1 MNVNPAVGERPSNQN
16 HQKQLQKS
24 PNNELN
30 IMKYQNNTTLS
41 NGGVKP
47 NSMTP
52 KPVPEDQLLD
62 QALRPKTFDEYIGQ
76 NRIKENLKV
85 VIGAAK
91 KRKEPIEHLLLHG
104 PSGLGKTTLAYLIA
118 KELGASIKITS
129 GTALEKAGD
138 VGSILTGLND
148 GDVLFIDEVHRLNK
162 MVEEVIYPAMENF
175 KLDIVIGKVNS
186 AKPLQIDLPR
196 FTLIAATTKISLL
209 SAPFRSR
216 FGVSFR
222 LDFYKD
228 EDIEKI
234 ISRSADLL
242 DIKIDKLAIKIV
254 AASSRFTPRVANRL
268 LKRVRDYSQ
277 MNPERS
283 LARIEDAS
291 PKNLGE
297 ATSYGMKDVI
307 TTELAKKAL
316 DMLEIDHKGL
326 EETDR
331 KILLAIAEKFD
342 GGPVGLKSIAAAISE
357 EEGTIEDVYE
367 PYLMQMGF
375 LSRTPKGRVI
385 TTGGRKH
392 LGLPTKETLL

>member
-1 MNVNPAVGERPSNQN
+1 MSTPPLESAIPVKLNRKPLQNQ
-16 HQKQLQKS
+16 
-24 PNNELN
+24 PTEVFN
-30 IMKYQNNTTLS
+30 IMKYQNNTALS
-41 NGGVKP
+41 NGGVNP
-47 NSMTP
+47 PSMTP

-175 KLDIVIGKVNS
+175 KLDIIIGKGNS
-186 AKPLQIDLPR
+186 AKTLQIDLPR

-242 DIKIDKLAIKIV
+242 DIKIDKPAIKIV
-254 AASSRFTPRVANRL
+254 AASSRYTPRVANRL
-268 LKRVRDYSQ
+268 LKRVRDYAQ
-277 MNPERS
+277 MKDIDYIDET
-283 LARIEDAS
+283 LARDS
-291 PKNLGE
+291 LKL
-297 ATSYGMKDVI
+297 
-307 TTELAKKAL
+307 
-316 DMLEIDHKGL
+316 LEIDHKGL

-375 LSRTPKGRVI
+375 LSRTPKGRII
-385 TTGGRKH
+385 TSNGRKH
-392 LGLPTKETLL
+392 LGLATKEALW

>member
-1 MNVNPAVGERPSNQN
+1 MNVKSN
-16 HQKQLQKS
+16 S
-24 PNNELN
+24 
-30 IMKYQNNTTLS
+30 T
-41 NGGVKP
+41 
-47 NSMTP
+47 TP

-76 NRIKENLKV
+76 NKIKENLKV

-175 KLDIVIGKVNS
+175 KLDIVIGKGNS
-186 AKPLQIDLPR
+186 AKTLQIDLPR

-242 DIKIDKLAIKIV
+242 SIKINKPAIKIV

-268 LKRVRDYSQ
+268 LKRVRDYAQ
-277 MNPERS
+277 
-283 LARIEDAS
+283 
-291 PKNLGE
+291 
-297 ATSYGMKDVI
+297 MKDLDYI
-307 TTELAKKAL
+307 NETLASESLK
-316 DMLEIDHKGL
+316 MLEIDHKGL

-375 LSRTPKGRVI
+375 LSRTPKGRII
-385 TTGGRKH
+385 TSNGYKH
-392 LGLPTKETLL
+392 IGLSAKNTLDI

>member
-1 MNVNPAVGERPSNQN
+1 MINVKSN
-16 HQKQLQKS
+16 S
-24 PNNELN
+24 
-30 IMKYQNNTTLS
+30 
-41 NGGVKP
+41 V
-47 NSMTP
+47 TP

-62 QALRPKTFDEYIGQ
+62 LALRPKTFDEYIGQ
-76 NRIKENLKV
+76 NNIKENLKV

-104 PSGLGKTTLAYLIA
+104 PSGLGKTTLSYLIA

-175 KLDIVIGKVNS
+175 KLDIVIGKGNS
-186 AKPLQIDLPR
+186 AKTLQIDLPR

-242 DIKIDKLAIKIV
+242 KIAIDEPAIKIV
-254 AASSRFTPRVANRL
+254 ATSSRFTPRVANRL
-268 LKRVRDYSQ
+268 LKRVRDYAQ
-277 MNPERS
+277 
-283 LARIEDAS
+283 
-291 PKNLGE
+291 
-297 ATSYGMKDVI
+297 MKDVDYI
-307 TTELAKKAL
+307 NETLAKESLK
-316 DMLEIDHKGL
+316 MLEIDNKGL

-375 LSRTPKGRVI
+375 LSRTPKGRII
-385 TTGGRKH
+385 TSNGLRHIGR
-392 LGLPTKETLL
+392 PVKETLL